1 MSPLGPSRSLFA
13 TQHATYFGPYK
24 PRTRE
29 PALSRRVEIAA
40 VAHIAAIEIIVGLV
54 VRLIVG
60 IVAKEAAAAG
70 IVRRC
75 RAVSAAA
82 DVAEARIA
90 GHIAAAA
97 IAPAVPRR
105 CCCLRGAGA

>member
-13 TQHATYFGPYK
+13 TQHATYFGQYK
-24 PRTRE
+24 PRTRK
-29 PALSRRVEIAA
+29 PAPSRRVEIAA

-60 IVAKEAAAAG
+60 IVVDEAAAAG
-70 IVRRC
+70 IVRRS
-75 RAVSAAA
+75 RAASAA

-97 IAPAVPRR
+97 IAPTVPRR
-105 CCCLRGAGA
+105 CRCLRGAGA